1 MNKILII
8 GQNSFIGSNLKKYL
22 SKKFEVTILSFEE
35 VMNKNQSFFVKFSH
49 VINTAIHKKYI
60 HLNYNKLHDLDRK
73 FISRFK
79 KINFIYIF
87 LNTRKIYLQK
97 ENISEISV
105 IKPISNYGRNKFK
118 TETFLK
124 KKLKRK
130 LLSLRIGN
138 IIGKRIIKNKR
149 NNHTLFFDNFLVLRK
164 YKKKIIT
171 ANDYKDFLSIIQ
183 FCQIIKDLIRKKIN
197 GIYNVSLSEKVYVSE
212 LVKWLDKKYFKKISF
227 MGNKQDSFTLSNKK
241 LLKKIY
247 RKPTKLELKK
257 FCKNIL
263 K

>member
-1 MNKILII
+1 MTKILLI
-8 GQNSFIGSNLKKYL
+8 GKKSFLGSNLKLKL
-22 SKKFEVTILSFEE
+22 SQIYKVDNYSHEKIIKKNLSFI
-35 VMNKNQSFFVKFSH
+35 KNYSY
-49 VINTAIHKKYI
+49 VINTAIHSHYVNNKYNKKY
-60 HLNYNKLHDLDRK
+60 DLDRIFIEK
-73 FISRFK
+73 FHQAGF
-79 KINFIYIF
+79 FYIF
-87 LNTRKIYLQK
+87 LNTRKIYFQK
-97 ENISEISV
+97 ENISEISA

-138 IIGKRIIKNKR
+138 IIGKRIMKNKR
-149 NNHTLFFDNFLVLRK
+149 NYHKLFFDNFLVLRK
-164 YKKKIIT
+164 YKKKII
-171 ANDYKDFLSIIQ
+171 AADDYKDFLSIIQ
-183 FCQIIKDLIRKKIN
+183 FSQIIGALISKKIN

-212 LVKWLDKKYFKKISF
+212 LVKWLDKKYFMKISF
-227 MGNKQDSFTLSNKK
+227 MGNQKDSFTLSNKK

-247 RKPTKLELKK
+247 IKPTKRELKN